1 MTFVQNGQV
10 GFVSANLT
18 AIQPLAVSAWIDVCA
33 VPSWFSVEPTWVGAM
48 NSNGD
53 FIGIWNVVGG
63 MLRVFVHNQNC
74 SNVITSG
81 VLMRV

>member
-18 AIQPLAVSAWIDVCA
+18 ATQPLAVSAWIDVCA

-63 MLRVFVHNQNC
+63 MLGVFVHNQNC